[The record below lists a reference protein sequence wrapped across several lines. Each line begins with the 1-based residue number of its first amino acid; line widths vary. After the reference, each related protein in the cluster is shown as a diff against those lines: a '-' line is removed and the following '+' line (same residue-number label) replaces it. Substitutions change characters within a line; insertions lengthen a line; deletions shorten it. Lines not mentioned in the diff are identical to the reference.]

1 MIHLAMEYPA
11 TLGGWIAVV
20 SGIAL
25 VASILGGAAVTLITR
40 LIESKVDRRVHVEVP
55 AVVTLAMREVNTK
68 LDGIRINQLELSSE
82 IAVVRRLEVKI
93 DNGLATRVANIEG
106 EITEL
111 RKAFTRQYE
120 WDGDDRR
127 NS

>member
-1 MIHLAMEYPA
+1 MIHLAMEYPD

-20 SGIAL
+20 AGVAL
-25 VASILGGAAVTLITR
+25 VASILGGAAVSLITR
-40 LIESKVDRRVHVEVP
+40 LIESKVDRRIHVEVP
-55 AVVTLAMREVNTK
+55 AVVALAMREVNTK

-93 DNGLATRVANIEG
+93 DNGLGSRVENIET
-106 EITEL
+106 EISGL
-111 RKAFTRQYE
+111 REAFTRQYE
-120 WDGDDRR
+120 WDGEDRR